1 MLERV
6 PVFQMARKTELRVGV
21 KGWVLPMKR
30 IWISLVAAGLL
41 TIAAIAP
48 AAGQNIFSVA
58 LDSVDD
64 SGVTGGASIRGVD
77 EGVEFTVFISA
88 GDEGGV
94 HPVNVYEGTCD
105 ELGDVV
111 FELENIEDGESVT
124 TVDDVMLG
132 DVLNGEHA
140 VSVQASEDDDAAV
153 MCGNIPAV
161 EGLDTSDDDD
171 AAEDD
176 DAAMDDDDDAAMD
189 DDDDAAMDDD
199 DDAAMDD
206 DDDAAMDDDDD
217 AVADDQDDAMVDDE
231 DDAVTDDDDDMVE
244 EDDDAAPEDDDA
256 ADDTEDLVPAT
267 GGTGMGAETA
277 VILMTVLSG
286 AALGGG
292 LLVRRR
298 FSQA

>member
-1 MLERV
+1 
-6 PVFQMARKTELRVGV
+6 
-21 KGWVLPMKR
+21 MKR

-48 AAGQNIFSVA
+48 AAGQNIFSVP

-77 EGVEFTVFISA
+77 EGVEFTIFISA

-94 HPVNVYEGTCD
+94 HPVNVYEGSCD
-105 ELGDVV
+105 DQGDVV

-124 TVDDVMLG
+124 VVEDIMLG
-132 DVLNGEHA
+132 DVLNGEHSIGVA
-140 VSVQASEDDDAAV
+140 ASEDDAETHVMCGNVPNVEGLPTSGDEDDDAA
-153 MCGNIPAV
+153 
-161 EGLDTSDDDD
+161 EEDD
-171 AAEDD
+171 AVT
-176 DAAMDDDDDAAMD
+176 
-189 DDDDAAMDDD
+189 
-199 DDAAMDD
+199 
-206 DDDAAMDDDDD
+206 DDDDD
-217 AVADDQDDAMVDDE
+217 AVADDDDDAVTDDDDDAVTDDEDDAVTDDQDDAMVDDE
-231 DDAVTDDDDDMVE
+231 DDAVADDDDMVE
-244 EDDDAAPEDDDA
+244 EDDDAVAEEDDA

-267 GGTGMGAETA
+267 GGAGMGAESA

-298 FSQA
+298 FAQV